1 VGFRPQATP
10 NEHRIP
16 EWSHHRK
23 ENEMN
28 SSLLTSRLNEVIF
41 LAPAVEAFG
50 WTLLHFVWQGTL
62 VALAFG
68 CFLAFSQGTSP
79 RVRYLVGCAALS
91 LMALSAIST
100 FLWQVGTRDVRTA
113 RQSIASP
120 IVALIPGGRG
130 NSLGA
135 HEPIGH
141 DLVLNRPLFVGHNS
155 ALESQPTRDISTR
168 IEPLVLPS
176 GARFVSLTTE
186 GEPSPDPL
194 RPWLDRLVGVWVI
207 GVVLLSVRLAVGWR
221 VICRLRAQG
230 QSKKD
235 SVWCTR
241 FACLKERIGV
251 SSSVQLLWSASAS
264 VPMVIGWARPVVLV
278 PTALLTGLS
287 ASQLEA
293 VLAHEL
299 AHIRRHDYLVNL
311 LQNVLET
318 LLFYHPA
325 VWWISEQVRNEREHC
340 CDDLAAAACGGT
352 LNYARALTALAELR
366 HTSGSLGLA
375 ATGGS
380 LVARIARLAGFRSPG
395 PRVGWPLTALVL
407 LGGAVAAFLATHR
420 AGLSDDAHVP
430 AAARG
435 RSTFSLAGRVLDP
448 WGKPVAQANV
458 WVAASDGKG
467 HAFDGLPIVGHGTT
481 SADGRFDLAV
491 DKSVLEGFTA
501 SEGARCEVW
510 VRKPGL
516 ALACHIERDG
526 FPHRPLEIQ
535 LRPQDAVSLRLHNPD
550 GSPCAAANVFPT
562 AAKYG
567 DERFI
572 AIPEVVRQ
580 ELKVQS
586 AADGRVEIVGMSGGQ
601 IDDLCFATADFGVQ
615 SCRLPAAEWPNSEP
629 ADITLRKTGTLQ
641 GRLVPPAG
649 LKPALARAKL
659 RVLTGFS
666 SPQKGSMQWTDEL
679 TIQPDSDGKFTVPK
693 IAEGTVRI
701 FVDLPEDC
709 NCRSDGFGLR
719 NDPSHEA
726 LMIVPGRTSTVEIP
740 MWQGVRVKRLVRDAR
755 TKKPLS
761 GISVMLRGR
770 GWTKTE
776 TDKNGIFVAWI
787 HPDTAYKMDLDL
799 PRGYVRQS
807 DTSLNPVP
815 LSSATA
821 ERELPPVELIP
832 GRRIEGEVVD
842 PSGQP
847 FGRVRIH
854 ADCRVYGVGP
864 AGAPVKF
871 SKQDRW
877 TTTDSQGSFYFD
889 GLNPG
894 AQITLT
900 PVRAEIVLADPF
912 RVEPGNDKPVRLQ
925 TRQFEFAP
933 IEGCVVDRGGYPVAG
948 VEVAVQLL
956 RPNATVD
963 ALRLRTDTFGRFKTR
978 AYFPKQTEYRVAVRA
993 RSKEIASSAPHR
1005 VAESN
1010 GPLPDLVID
1019 RPAASER
1026 SKLDGTEPVANV
1038 NGEPILASEVIER
1051 AYSTPLGPNQISL
1064 RSAAEDLKAGNLRE
1078 DEYRELQE
1086 IAVRTYLKDF
1096 VKTRLLSQAL
1106 LESLDKEQTRQA
1118 ESAISK
1124 MFEEYVGKLKIDLRV
1139 SSQEQVAAKLERQGQ
1154 SLDHLR
1160 QEFRRRILA
1169 DEYLRKQQKTFAISR
1184 DARQAYYDKHL
1195 DDYRH
1200 PEKVRWQLLEIR
1212 FERYGDR
1219 QQARSAAEQ
1228 AQAELRHG
1236 ESFASVVRKYCD
1248 APRVEQEAG
1257 FSRRTVAG
1265 PLPRP
1270 SADWWTTL
1278 NSSNDQELTDAM
1290 HQIAAGEDVK
1300 QVFNRPEWG
1309 HVELAQQSDSP
1320 ARLDNT
1326 TKVPATSAGVS
1337 EARSVQLQRT
1347 PSRYRRVRLHSR
1359 YAREFNIF
1367 NRPVPNGMPREQVTI
1382 VTGGANLLLEGLDQR
1397 VGGKRVGTIDLSADR
1412 MVIWSQGGFDDAI
1425 NWAGGLVQ
1433 AAEEPLEVYL
1443 EGNVVIHQKDPHNPQ
1458 LRRMVHAEAATF
1470 DALEKRS
1477 LLLDAQLEA
1486 YLSSKK
1492 GSVRFWADR
1501 MRQLG
1506 PHPFPGKDVLT
1517 MASQLAKAGDRIQ
1530 RTSAV
1535 SAPRFKFEKVGA
1547 DAATDVPARGAEN
1560 LRHREASDQA
1570 ARNDFDADGGTQS
1583 WTNPASLA
1591 DPRLSAVLETLTP
1604 GETSAVLES
1613 VDAFRIVQ
1621 LMEKRPASCKP
1632 FDEVEPSIRQMLEE
1646 QQQQQILDELHRRA
1660 TIESPYLPESQTRS
1674 PKKSEPTSSMSDP
1687 PINLVPLDSFAGLM
1701 LSVDRVAGTRP
1712 VSRRS
1717 VTAYKMTV

>member
-1 VGFRPQATP
+1 
-10 NEHRIP
+10 
-16 EWSHHRK
+16 
-23 ENEMN
+23 MN

-91 LMALSAIST
+91 LMALTAVST
-100 FLWQVGTRDVRTA
+100 FLWQVGTREVLTA
-113 RQSIASP
+113 RQSVAP
-120 IVALIPGGRG
+120 RIVALTPGGRG

-135 HEPIGH
+135 HERIGR
-141 DLVLNRPLFVGHNS
+141 DLALNRPLLLGHNS

-176 GARFVSLTTE
+176 GAQFVSLTTE
-186 GEPSPDPL
+186 GEQSPDLL

-207 GVVLLSVRLAVGWR
+207 GVVLLSVRLAVGWK

-340 CDDLAAAACGGT
+340 CDDLAATACGGT

-366 HTSGSLGLA
+366 HRSGSLGLA

-380 LVARIARLAGFRSPG
+380 LVARIARLAGFRSRG

-407 LGGAVAAFLATHR
+407 LGAAVAAFLAAHR
-420 AGLSDDAHVP
+420 SGLGDDAHVP

-435 RSTFSLAGRVLDP
+435 RSTFSLSGRVLDP

-458 WVAASDGKG
+458 WVAASDRKG
-467 HAFDGLPIVGHGTT
+467 YVFDGLPIVGRGTS
-481 SADGRFDLAV
+481 SADGRFDVAL
-491 DKSVLEGFTA
+491 DKSVLEQFA
-501 SEGARCEVW
+501 ACDGARCEVW

-516 ALACHIERDG
+516 ALACHFERDG
-526 FPHRPLEIQ
+526 FPHHPIEIQ

-550 GSPCAAANVFPT
+550 GSPCSGATVFPT
-562 AAKYG
+562 AAQYG
-567 DERFI
+567 DERLV
-572 AIPEVVRQ
+572 AIPKVIRN

-586 AADGRVEIVGMSGGQ
+586 AADGRVEIVGMRGGQ
-601 IDDLCFATADFGVQ
+601 IEQLCFATANFGVQ
-615 SCRLPAAEWPNSEP
+615 CCRFPSAEWPDSEP

-649 LKPALARAKL
+649 LKPPFARVKVH
-659 RVLTGFS
+659 VLTTHFS
-666 SPQKGSMQWTDEL
+666 GPQQSGMRWFDEL
-679 TIQPDSDGKFTVPK
+679 TIPPDSDGKFTVSK
-693 IAEGTVRI
+693 IPEGTVRI

-709 NCRSDGFGLR
+709 DCRSDGFRLR
-719 NDPSHEA
+719 DDGPHER
-726 LMIVPGRTSTVEIP
+726 LVIVPGRTSTVEIP
-740 MWQGVRVKRLVRDAR
+740 MWQGVRVKRLVRDSN

-770 GWTKTE
+770 GWTATK

-807 DTSLNPVP
+807 DASLNPVS
-815 LSSATA
+815 LSSAAT
-821 ERELPPVELIP
+821 ESELPPVELIP
-832 GRRIEGEVVD
+832 GRRIEGVVVD

-847 FGRVRIH
+847 FSRVRVH
-854 ADCRVYGVGP
+854 AEYRVPEVGP
-864 AGAPVKF
+864 AGGREKLT
-871 SKQDRW
+871 KLEQW
-877 TTTDSQGSFYFD
+877 TNTDSQGCFYFD
-889 GLNPG
+889 GLVSG
-894 AQITLT
+894 APITLT

-912 RVEPGNDKPVRLQ
+912 RVEPENDKPVRLQ
-925 TRQFEFAP
+925 TRHFEFAP
-933 IEGCVVDRGGYPVAG
+933 IEGCVVDRSGYPVAG

-963 ALRLRTDTFGRFKTR
+963 ALRLRTDALGRFKMR

-1005 VAESN
+1005 VAEST

-1026 SKLDGTEPVANV
+1026 SKLDGNEPVAIV
-1038 NGEPILASEVIER
+1038 NREPILAYEVFER
-1051 AYSTPLGPNQISL
+1051 AWFTPLAPYAMSL
-1064 RSAAEDLKAGNLRE
+1064 KQAADELKAGGLRE

-1086 IAVRTYLKDF
+1086 IAIRTYLEDLI
-1096 VKTRLLSQAL
+1096 KTRLQSQAFL
-1106 LESLDKEQTRQA
+1106 GNLDEQQKTQA
-1118 ESAISK
+1118 ETAVSK
-1124 MFEEYVGKLKIDLRV
+1124 MFDEYAGKLAREYPTL
-1139 SSQEQVAAKLERQGQ
+1139 SQIQLAAKLQGQGQ
-1154 SLDHLR
+1154 SLDHIR
-1160 QEFRRRILA
+1160 QEFRRRMLA

-1184 DARQAYYDKHL
+1184 DAMEAYYHKHL
-1195 DDYRH
+1195 DEYRH

-1219 QQARSAAEQ
+1219 QQARSAAER
-1228 AQAELRHG
+1228 AKSELRHG
-1236 ESFASVVRKYCD
+1236 ESFTSVVRKYYD
-1248 APRVEQEAG
+1248 SPRAEEGVEV
-1257 FSRRTVAG
+1257 SRRTVSG

-1278 NSSNDQELTDAM
+1278 NSSNDQELGDAI

-1300 QVFNRPEWG
+1300 QVFNRPEWWG
-1309 HVELAQQSDSP
+1309 TVHGSYCGSYVRIEGTAHF
-1320 ARLDNT
+1320 T
-1326 TKVPATSAGVS
+1326 ETSAGPL
-1337 EARSVQLQRT
+1337 EARSVQLQRA
-1347 PSRYRRVRLHSR
+1347 PSRFRRVRLHSR
-1359 YAREFNIF
+1359 SGNEFNMF
-1367 NRPVPNGMPREQVTI
+1367 SRPAPNRTPPEQVTI
-1382 VTGGANLLLEGLDQR
+1382 LTGGVTVLIEGLDQR
-1397 VGGKRVGTIDLSADR
+1397 IGGKRVGTIELSADR
-1412 MVIWSQGGFDDAI
+1412 MVIWSHGELGDGVSREGGI
-1425 NWAGGLVQ
+1425 VQ
-1433 AAEEPLEVYL
+1433 SAEEPLEVYL
-1443 EGNVVIHQKDPHNPQ
+1443 EGNVVIFQKDPHNPQ
-1458 LRRMVHAEAATF
+1458 LTRKVQAKCATF
-1470 DALEKRS
+1470 DALEKKS
-1477 LLLDAQLEA
+1477 LLLDATLDA
-1486 YLSSKK
+1486 YLSSTK
-1492 GSVRFWADR
+1492 GSVRFWAER

-1506 PHPFPGKDVLT
+1506 PNPFPAKDVSTVPSL
-1517 MASQLAKAGDRIQ
+1517 SGKAGDRVQ
-1530 RTSAV
+1530 GTDAV
-1535 SAPRFKFEKVGA
+1535 SAPGSNLEKIGA
-1547 DAATDVPARGAEN
+1547 DVAIEVPASGAEN
-1560 LRHREASDQA
+1560 LRQREAADQA
-1570 ARNDFDADGGTQS
+1570 ARKSLYADGGTQS
-1583 WTNPASLA
+1583 WTNPASVA
-1591 DPRLSAVLETLTP
+1591 DPRLAAVLEQLSP
-1604 GETSAVLES
+1604 GETSSVLES
-1613 VDAFRIVQ
+1613 ADAFRIVRVIDR
-1621 LMEKRPASCKP
+1621 RPAGCKS
-1632 FDEVEPSIRQMLEE
+1632 FDEVEPSIRRKLEE
-1646 QQQQQILDELHRRA
+1646 QRQQEIFESLFRRT

-1674 PKKSEPTSSMSDP
+1674 PEGDAP
-1687 PINLVPLDSFAGLM
+1687 A
-1701 LSVDRVAGTRP
+1701 
-1712 VSRRS
+1712 RR
-1717 VTAYKMTV
+1717 